1 MSGFIPRPSLHP
13 GHGFNW
19 AAGLAPPQL
28 MQTQISTGDLR
39 SRALGTLC
47 SVLGAMITVFCCVF
61 SVRYVCCLVSN
72 LIIQHPSESV
82 SSVPVSPLFAL
93 LCSPEYS
100 HSAPGGIICT
110 RHVPTHSQD
119 LVLCTAQNKARR
131 MWYFILMCKSK
142 LHWTLD
148 YDNTQYFA
156 KWKNGCQ
163 SYCGLSI

>member
-1 MSGFIPRPSLHP
+1 MSGFIPRPPLHP
-13 GHGFNW
+13 GHGFNR

-47 SVLGAMITVFCCVF
+47 SVFGAMITVFCCVL

-100 HSAPGGIICT
+100 HSAPGGIICP
-110 RHVPTHSQD
+110 RHVPTSS
-119 LVLCTAQNKARR
+119 RR
-131 MWYFILMCKSK
+131 G
-142 LHWTLD
+142 TL
-148 YDNTQYFA
+148 YCA
-156 KWKNGCQ
+156 EQ
-163 SYCGLSI
+163 SSEDTDVQK